1 MGVLIETTGLP
12 IETSQ
17 VTFKILDSSKT
28 QIFKGC

>member
-17 VTFKILDSSKT
+17 VTFKRGQIDSDQYT
-28 QIFKGC
+28 YL